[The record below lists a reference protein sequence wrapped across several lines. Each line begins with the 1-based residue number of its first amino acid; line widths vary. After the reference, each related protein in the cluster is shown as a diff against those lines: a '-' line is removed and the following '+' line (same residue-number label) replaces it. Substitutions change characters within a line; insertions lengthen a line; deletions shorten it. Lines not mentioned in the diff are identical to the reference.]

1 MLPYV
6 LFRGDGDVLGTFDDS
21 IQFLM
26 FEIQLRQFLPTLQ
39 LFAPYFL
46 QHLVVVLLRHAR
58 TALPLLY
65 LWGQEFVYPTG
76 KNNMRNLILVHV
88 HHKNSNFEHFQI
100 NFLSYSFAKL
110 VIEFITK
117 KMFMDKRP
125 IHYYNP

>member
-6 LFRGDGDVLGTFDDS
+6 LFRGDGDVLGSFDDS
-21 IQFLM
+21 VQFLM
-26 FEIQLRQFLPTLQ
+26 FEIQLRQFLSTLQ

-76 KNNMRNLILVHV
+76 KNNMRYIILVHV

-100 NFLSYSFAKL
+100 NFYIFFCQ
-110 VIEFITK
+110 VGDRIYNK
-117 KMFMDKRP
+117 KNVYGQKT
-125 IHYYNP
+125 HTSL